1 MLFKRKPD
9 QSQSISGSQ
18 INGAQIQHGQAAG
31 DLTQTQQGNQT
42 DQQNQG
48 LNAADVVTILGQ
60 VEATIRGAG
69 LPAASQDKAIAY
81 LKAAQQEAA
90 EPAPD
95 KDLMAKNLKRMGDI
109 LSTANETVTAGK
121 TLWQTVQPMLLPVL
135 GWLGVAAGLLGL

>member
-69 LPAASQDKAIAY
+69 LPAASQDKAIA
-81 LKAAQQEAA
+81 QQEAA

>member
-18 INGAQIQHGQAAG
+18 INGAQIQQGQAVG

-42 DQQNQG
+42 DQHNQG
-48 LNAADVVTILGQ
+48 LSAADVVTILGQ

-81 LKAAQQEAA
+81 LNAAQQEAA
-90 EPAPD
+90 EPTPD
-95 KDLMAKNLKRMGDI
+95 KDLMAKNLKRMGDT

-135 GWLGVAAGLLGL
+135 GWLGVATGFLGL